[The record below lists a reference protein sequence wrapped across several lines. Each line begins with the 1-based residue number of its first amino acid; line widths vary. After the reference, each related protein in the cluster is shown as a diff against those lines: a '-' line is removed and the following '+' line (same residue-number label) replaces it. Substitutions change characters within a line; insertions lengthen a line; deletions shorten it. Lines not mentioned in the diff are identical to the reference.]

1 MLVYPVLTAL
11 RKIQKKRKRVDS
23 MSEKSM
29 EEMRKEMD
37 TDGDCEISFDE
48 FKAYVMSSRNKK
60 AKIKA
65 LALYIGDKAVDL
77 AVISLTAVAFIF
89 FGYI

>member
-11 RKIQKKRKRVDS
+11 RKLQKKRKRNN
-23 MSEKSM
+23 MTEKSM
-29 EEMRKEMD
+29 EEVRKEMD

-60 AKIKA
+60 VKMKA
-65 LALYIGDKAVDL
+65 LGLYIGDKIVDL
-77 AVISLTAVAFIF
+77 AVIALTATAFIF